1 MLSSKRALSNAILA
15 EAESMPSRGF
25 TEAELFS
32 LFGLEPP
39 RRRMAA

>member
-1 MLSSKRALSNAILA
+1 
-15 EAESMPSRGF
+15 MPSRGF